1 MTGSPQAIASIRTIP
16 NDSGGS
22 VVSRRRSAPR
32 STPGSSACGTGPRK
46 WTRSPTPAAVA
57 WSRKAVE
64 QLAASGDHQ
73 VHRPA
78 TAQRPRPAPSAAI
91 RASASIARSSRL
103 KWWARSRVATKAATS
118 ASSAIPSRSRRP
130 RSVRPGREQLRVD
143 AVWHLDQLLRATLAG
158 PAKVRDR
165 ARVVA
170 RQHADPVRLA
180 DQKRRGRV
188 LVGFEQG
195 PARALADQPV
205 LVVDQQRL
213 APAPSRQS
221 PEQRQLGAED
231 ERIVEV
237 NDVEA
242 LDPSQARD
250 QRRVADREAGLDPV
264 DDGPTGVRRLAR
276 PPAR

>member
-1 MTGSPQAIASIRTIP
+1 MTGRPQAIASIRTIP

-73 VHRPA
+73 VRRRRRLGGRARAFAGDPRQRLDRQVEPLEVVGAVERGDEGRHQRVVRDPEPG
-78 TAQRPRPAPSAAI
+78 AQAG
-91 RASASIARSSRL
+91 
-103 KWWARSRVATKAATS
+103 
-118 ASSAIPSRSRRP
+118 
-130 RSVRPGREQLRVD
+130 SVRPGREQLRVD

-165 ARVVA
+165 ARVVG

-180 DQKRRGRV
+180 HQERRDRV
-188 LVGFEQG
+188 LVGIEQG
-195 PARALADQPV
+195 PAGALADQPV

-213 APAPSRQS
+213 APAPFAPGARAASARSR
-221 PEQRQLGAED
+221 R
-231 ERIVEV
+231 
-237 NDVEA
+237 
-242 LDPSQARD
+242 
-250 QRRVADREAGLDPV
+250 
-264 DDGPTGVRRLAR
+264 
-276 PPAR
+276 